1 MLPRVMFRCRVVSF
15 SALLCFSFFVAAAP
29 AAAAASACVWRVS
42 NSHGGTLYLGGSV
55 HALRSSDYP
64 LPPAYNR
71 AFDASSRLVFEVDEQ
86 ALMRASKGL
95 VKVGQYRK
103 GDSLKNHVDPRTY
116 AYVRRV
122 FALLKIP
129 ESTFAQFRPW
139 LLVMMIQAPHAY
151 GLSERLGVE
160 EFLAKRARATAKPIS
175 GLETA
180 HEHMAVFSE
189 LNDRESETLL
199 LLTFI
204 PSGGEADAA
213 DRILKAWRRGDAD
226 ALAAD
231 VHNGFREFPSFGKRM
246 LDVRN
251 RRWIPKI
258 ESLLQSGHTYFVV
271 AGAGHMGGP
280 NGVVPLLRARGYQV
294 EQL

>member
-1 MLPRVMFRCRVVSF
+1 MFRCR
-15 SALLCFSFFVAAAP
+15 AAALP
-29 AAAAASACVWRVS
+29 AFLGVLILFAAASRAHAASACVWKVTTPQ
-42 NSHGGTLYLGGSV
+42 GGSLFLGGSV
-55 HALRSSDYP
+55 HALRGVDYP
-64 LPPAYNR
+64 LPPAYNH

-86 ALMRASKGL
+86 ALTRASKAL
-95 VKVGQYRK
+95 VKLGQYRK

-116 AYVRRV
+116 DYVRRV

-129 ESTFAQFRPW
+129 ESAFAQFRPW
-139 LLVMMIQAPHAY
+139 LLVMMMQAPSAY
-151 GLSERLGVE
+151 GLSENLGVE
-160 EFLAKRARATAKPIS
+160 EFLAKRARANSKPVS

-180 HEHMAVFSE
+180 HEHIAVFSE

-204 PSGGEADAA
+204 PSGGGADAA

-226 ALAAD
+226 TLASAVRD
-231 VHNGFREFPSFGKRM
+231 GFREFPSFGERM
-246 LDVRN
+246 LDLRN

-258 ESLLQSGHTYFVV
+258 EGFLQSGHTYFVV

-280 NGVVPLLRARGYQV
+280 NGVVRLLRARGYQI